1 MLYTMRRIDL
11 HRTYTKE
18 EALKAVPILTA
29 RQIPAMISGSELHR
43 LAVSAAIKKFNEKK
57 QEEER

>member
-1 MLYTMRRIDL
+1 MKIDMYK
-11 HRTYTKE
+11 TYTKE

-29 RQIPAMISGSELHR
+29 RQIPATISGNELHR